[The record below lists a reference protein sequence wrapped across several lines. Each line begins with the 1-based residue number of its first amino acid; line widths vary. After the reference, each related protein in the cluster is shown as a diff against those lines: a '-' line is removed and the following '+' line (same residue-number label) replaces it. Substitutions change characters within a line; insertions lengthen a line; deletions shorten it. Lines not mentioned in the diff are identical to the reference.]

1 MHLYFIQLILQ
12 LSTEVIFQTY
22 HYKIAVIKNL
32 YIYSFILLNIYLQ
45 YKWLEIVFWA
55 EWMNVY
61 GVLLFITKS
70 PTLML

>member
-55 EWMNVY
+55 EWINVY

>member
-22 HYKIAVIKNL
+22 HYKITVIKNL

-45 YKWLEIVFWA
+45 YKRLEIVFWV
-55 EWMNVY
+55 EWINMY
-61 GVLLFITKS
+61 GVLLLQNL
-70 PTLML
+70 PP